1 MSELLPI
8 AADAQTA
15 PATGPTRLDNQL
27 EVTVART
34 LNDLLEVI
42 TLRALVYIG
51 EQRCPFDEEI
61 DGNDFAGATHL
72 LLRARGEP
80 VGTLRLRWF
89 ADFAKLERVAV
100 RKEHR
105 GGRGT
110 RVLIDAAFDLAARK
124 GYRKMLGHAQAR
136 LTPFWKRYR
145 AHPRVDRP
153 RFVFSDHEY
162 VEIEA
167 ELPEL
172 AGAMNADSD
181 PIVLLRPEGAWD
193 KPGVLD
199 RSTDRPAT
207 NPHERKCAH

>member
-1 MSELLPI
+1 MNAPVPIDKDAKHQRI
-8 AADAQTA
+8 AAPRFT
-15 PATGPTRLDNQL
+15 NEL

-34 LNDLLEVI
+34 LNELIEVVA
-42 TLRALVYIG
+42 LRSIVYIG
-51 EQRCPFDEEI
+51 EQQCPFEEEV

-136 LTPFWKRYR
+136 LTPFWKRYH
-145 AHPRVDRP
+145 AHPRADRP

-167 ELPEL
+167 ELRVPDDAL
-172 AGAMNADSD
+172 NADSD

-193 KPGVLD
+193 HPGVLD
-199 RSTDRPAT
+199 HSTARPAT
-207 NPHERKCAH
+207 NPHVRKCAH